1 MTLLTMS
8 SDTRI
13 TGAPSRVIKKLQER
27 LTFRNPKHE
36 ENARKGFSNWN
47 IPRELCYLEQDTGS
61 LAFPRGFTRQALSI
75 IRNSGQQVR
84 LQDNRRRL
92 SPVELVFHGNL
103 RDHQQDALREI
114 LKHDFGTV
122 SIPTGGGKTV
132 LALAAIVERKQPAL
146 IVVHSKEL
154 LNQWIER
161 VEAFLGILADDV
173 GVIGGGK
180 NQIGEKITV
189 ALVQSLYKRAGE
201 VAPHIGHLII
211 DECHRAPARI
221 FTEAVTP
228 FDCRYM
234 LGLSATPFRRD
245 GLGRL
250 IHWFIGDRVYSI
262 ERSDLIE
269 SGDILPAEVI
279 TRQTTFQPTVDPS
292 EQYSTMLTELCE
304 NPERNML
311 IAGDVAEEASKGD
324 GVCLVLSDRKSHCET
339 LKDMLA
345 EKGIVASLFTGD
357 LKDQE
362 RRKVVSD
369 IQTGKA
375 KVIVA
380 TAQLIGEGFDAAQL
394 STLFLA
400 TPIKFSGRLIQYLGR
415 VLRPAPGK
423 EKARV
428 FDYVDTEVGVLECA
442 ARERLRVYAKA
453 A

>member
-1 MTLLTMS
+1 M
-8 SDTRI
+8 
-13 TGAPSRVIKKLQER
+13 
-27 LTFRNPKHE
+27 H
-36 ENARKGFSNWN
+36 
-47 IPRELCYLEQDTGS
+47 C
-61 LAFPRGFTRQALSI
+61 
-75 IRNSGQQVR
+75 
-84 LQDNRRRL
+84 
-92 SPVELVFHGNL
+92 
-103 RDHQQDALREI
+103 
-114 LKHDFGTV
+114 
-122 SIPTGGGKTV
+122 
-132 LALAAIVERKQPAL
+132 
-146 IVVHSKEL
+146 KEL

-161 VEAFLGILADDV
+161 IEAFLGILALRRGCYRRRQEVDV
-173 GVIGGGK
+173 GE
-180 NQIGEKITV
+180 QITV

-211 DECHRAPARI
+211 DECHRAPARM
-221 FTEAVTP
+221 FTEAVTA

-311 IAGDVAEEASKGD
+311 IAGDVAEEAGN
-324 GVCLVLSDRKSHCET
+324 GCGACLVLSDRKSHCET